1 MAIAV
6 NTTLTIA
13 ERYGGP
19 PGCANGGFVCGLLA
33 EQLAAERV
41 VQPGALVGAVQVRL
55 RRPTPLGTELA
66 LERGAPGVVL
76 RQGAELL
83 AEASEVAEEAVEAA
97 PPPALLWGPEL
108 LSAARAA
115 AARFAGHEA
124 HPYPSCFVCG
134 PLRAL
139 GEGLRI
145 FAGPDATGAGVAAP
159 WVPEAWCVD
168 ATGSVPVPLLWAA
181 LDCPGYFAV
190 ARAGERALLGTMTAQ
205 VRPGALRAGDACVVV
220 AWALGAEGRKRHAAT
235 LLYGA
240 DGAVCGRSRQL
251 WITV

>member
-1 MAIAV
+1 MT
-6 NTTLTIA
+6 NTTTPLTIA
-13 ERYGGP
+13 ERFAGP

-33 EQLAAERV
+33 ERLAAEHV
-41 VQPGALVGAVQVRL
+41 VQPGALSGAVQVRL
-55 RRPTPLGTELA
+55 RRPTPLGTGLA
-66 LERGAPGVVL
+66 LERGAPGAVL
-76 RQGAELL
+76 RQGTELL
-83 AEASEVAEEAVEAA
+83 AEAGAAEAAAVEVA

-108 LSAARAA
+108 GSAARAA
-115 AARFAGHEA
+115 AGRFAGLEA

-134 PLRAL
+134 PARAL

-159 WVPEAWCVD
+159 WVPEAWCAD
-168 ATGSVPVPLLWAA
+168 ATGRVPVPLLWAA

-190 ARAGERALLGTMTAQ
+190 APAGEPALLGTMTAQ
-205 VRPGALRAGDACVVV
+205 VRPGAVRAGDACVVV
-220 AWALGAEGRKRHAAT
+220 AWALGAEGRKRYAAT

-251 WITV
+251 WITS